1 MKRIRVVIGSLLLG
15 APAFAGE
22 SLYTATSGP
31 ACHDSG
37 SKEEFNAWRCPGP
50 AGYSAGFS
58 DEGNLVA
65 FKIFPAGKR
74 DDELGLIWRGA
85 DKVFGNRLE
94 WRLSGGKP
102 VAAILRTWRVDT
114 DQDGHDHVTQE
125 LVVVSLRGQR
135 FCKIGAINA
144 REPDANRHARALADR
159 AVTCQPADK

>member
-1 MKRIRVVIGSLLLG
+1 MKRVWVVIGSLLLST
-15 APAFAGE
+15 PAFADE
-22 SLYTATSGP
+22 SLYTQTSGP

-37 SKEEFNAWRCPGP
+37 SKEEFNTWRCPGP

-65 FKIFPAGKR
+65 FKIFRAGKR
-74 DDELGLIWRGA
+74 DDEPGLIWRGA

-94 WRLSGGKP
+94 WRLSDGKP
-102 VAAILRTWRVDT
+102 IAAILRTWRVDT

-135 FCKIGAINA
+135 PCKVGAINV
-144 REPDANRHARALADR
+144 REPGANHHARTLADH
-159 AVTCQPADK
+159 AVTCQPAEK